1 MQSANDDHINSEQSK
16 LVALHAQYLLALK
29 GHRRGAY
36 ILGFMYGVLATVST
50 FYLLPKILRL
60 VARLQS

>member
-1 MQSANDDHINSEQSK
+1 MTAANDEHINQPQDEY
-16 LVALHAQYLLALK
+16 VALHARYLLALK

-50 FYLLPKILRL
+50 FYLLPKIMRILERL
-60 VARLQS
+60 